1 MRCLNLSILMTI
13 FLFVSGA
20 YSKVSA
26 QDSVKQDFVSRA
38 EVFFKESAKKSI
50 QDMETDKAA
59 IRQSQ
64 VIEEIKVLSRQARSF
79 LKKGFDTVALI
90 TDLKQVSQWHNVSK
104 DGVFENKGT
113 VQTSRNLTTTYH
125 ILDALHAE
133 VSMYKRRVDR
143 YQDQL
148 IAYRFQIDSLS
159 NDHSLFVLSKD
170 SADLSQYIHK
180 LQLLSVEITPVTK
193 LLKENINTIQSIQ
206 NQVNFELLKLESGM
220 EEILYDQQ
228 LIADKTFEREFVNI
242 WEVSTFDR
250 PIHEV
255 LYFSALKAK
264 LVLVYYLKEQWGKIV
279 LSFLLLILVMT
290 FIYSLRSGIKDLSE
304 KEELKGM
311 LLRTPFL
318 SGFFITATV
327 TQFLFPNPPFVFTAL
342 VILMCALFISVIFR
356 REISP
361 YWLGIWLLFVVL
373 FASVSVDN
381 LILQAS
387 RPERWTMI
395 ILAAISLTL
404 GIIALFNKKRHHE
417 LQERWILIPIFLMIL
432 MESFS
437 IFSNV
442 LGRFNIAKVLMV
454 TGILNVVVAIVF
466 LWVIRLVN
474 EGLTYASTLYKKQ
487 ERRLFY
493 INYNRVGKRA
503 PLFFYSILI
512 VGWFVLFGRNF
523 YEFRFLS
530 EPLKSFFQEEH
541 QLGSYTFSVIN
552 MLIFLLIMMVATVL
566 SKIVSFFASDPQWNS
581 NDDKQ
586 EKKFR
591 LGSWILL
598 IRISIIS
605 IGFFL
610 AFAAAGIPVNQIM
623 LVIGAL
629 GVGIGFGLQS
639 LVNNLVSGLI
649 IAFEKPV
656 NVDDLIEIDGHAGKV
671 KSIGFRSSIIA
682 TVDGANLIMP
692 NGDLLNSNV
701 LNWTLG
707 GFKKR
712 IHIRIEVKYGS
723 DLDNI
728 KTLIVYILNNND
740 QIFNTPAVSVQFG
753 DISSQSVVMEIY
765 FWVKTLKD
773 TGQIRSD
780 VIKAIQSVF
789 QEKGI
794 NLALPK
800 QEVLWENGTE
810 SNKKNDWGSSI

>member
-1 MRCLNLSILMTI
+1 MRFLNLSILLI
-13 FLFVSGA
+13 ILLFVSDA
-20 YSKVSA
+20 FSKVST

-38 EVFFKESAKKSI
+38 EIFFKKSAKKSI

-59 IRQSQ
+59 IRQNQ

-79 LKKGFDTVALI
+79 LKKGFDTASLI
-90 TDLKQVSQWHNVSK
+90 VDLKEVIHWHEVSK

-113 VQTSRNLTTTYH
+113 AQSSRNLTTTYH
-125 ILDALHAE
+125 ILDALHAQ
-133 VSMYKRRVDR
+133 VSRYKRRVDR

-170 SADLSQYIHK
+170 SIDLSQYIHK

-228 LIADKTFEREFVNI
+228 LIADKTFDREFVNI
-242 WEVSTFDR
+242 WEKSTFDR

-264 LVLVYYLKEQWGKIV
+264 LVFIYYLKEQWGKII
-279 LSFLLLILVMT
+279 LSFLLLLLVT
-290 FIYSLRSGIKDLSE
+290 IYLYSLRSGIKDLSE
-304 KEELKGM
+304 KEELKSM

-318 SGFFITATV
+318 SSLFITVSVA
-327 TQFLFPNPPFVFTAL
+327 QFLFPNPPFVFTAL
-342 VILMCALFISVIFR
+342 VLLICALLISVIFR
-356 REISP
+356 KEITP
-361 YWLGIWLLFVVL
+361 YWLGIWLLFVAL
-373 FASVSVDN
+373 FASISVDN

-387 RPERWTMI
+387 RPERCWMI
-395 ILAAISLTL
+395 ILAGLSFTL
-404 GIIALFNKKRHHE
+404 GLIALLNKKRHHE
-417 LQERWILIPIFLMIL
+417 LQERWILIPILLMTV
-432 MESFS
+432 MEFFS

-442 LGRFNIAKVLMV
+442 FGRFNIAKLLMV
-454 TGILNVVVAIVF
+454 AGILNVVVAIIF

-474 EGLTYASTLYKKQ
+474 EGLTYVSTLYKKQ
-487 ERRLFY
+487 ERRFFY

-503 PLFFYSILI
+503 PVFFYSILV

-530 EPLKSFFQEEH
+530 EPMKSFFQEEH
-541 QLGSYTFSVIN
+541 QLGSYTFSVSN
-552 MLIFLLIMMVATVL
+552 MLIFLLIMIGATVL
-566 SKIVSFFASDPQWNS
+566 SKIVSFFASDSQWNT

-605 IGFFL
+605 VGFFL

-707 GFKKR
+707 GFRKR
-712 IHIRIEVKYGS
+712 NHIRIEVTYGS
-723 DLDNI
+723 DLDKI
-728 KTLIVYILNNND
+728 KTLIVDILNKND
-740 QIFNTPAVSVQFG
+740 QIFTTPAVSVQFA
-753 DISSQSVVMEIY
+753 DISGQSVVLEIY
-765 FWVKTLKD
+765 FWVKTSKD
-773 TGQIRSD
+773 TGQVRSD
-780 VIKAIQSVF
+780 VVAAIQSVF
-789 QEKGI
+789 QENGVSF
-794 NLALPK
+794 ALPR
-800 QEVLWENGTE
+800 QELLW
-810 SNKKNDWGSSI
+810 KNATKSDKMND

>member
-13 FLFVSGA
+13 LFFVSDA
-20 YSKVSA
+20 YSKVSV

-38 EVFFKESAKKSI
+38 EIFFKESAKKSI

-64 VIEEIKVLSRQARSF
+64 VIEDIKVLSRQARSF

-90 TDLKQVSQWHNVSK
+90 TDLKQVSKWHNISK

-133 VSMYKRRVDR
+133 VFMYKKRVDR

-180 LQLLSVEITPVTK
+180 LQLLSVEIKPVTK

-206 NQVNFELLKLESGM
+206 NQVNFELLKLEGGM

-228 LIADKTFEREFVNI
+228 LMADKTFEREFVNI
-242 WEVSTFDR
+242 WEESAFDR
-250 PIHEV
+250 PIHQV

-279 LSFLLLILVMT
+279 LSFLLLIIVTTYLH
-290 FIYSLRSGIKDLSE
+290 SLRSGIKELRE
-304 KEELKGM
+304 KEELKSM
-311 LLRTPFL
+311 LLRVPFL
-318 SGFFITATV
+318 SGLFITASV
-327 TQFLFPNPPFVFTAL
+327 AQFLFPNPPFVFTAL
-342 VILMCALFISVIFR
+342 VILICALLISVIFR

-387 RPERWTMI
+387 RPERWAMI
-395 ILAAISLTL
+395 ILAVLSLTL
-404 GIIALFNKKRHHE
+404 GAIVLFNKRRHHE
-417 LQERWILIPIFLMIL
+417 LRERWILIPILLMTVMEFL
-432 MESFS
+432 SV
-437 IFSNV
+437 FSNI

-474 EGLTYASTLYKKQ
+474 EGLTYASTVYKKQ

-541 QLGSYTFSVIN
+541 QLGSYTFSVSN
-552 MLIFLLIMMVATVL
+552 MLIFLLIMIGATVL
-566 SKIVSFFASDPQWNS
+566 SKVVSFFASDSQWNN

-605 IGFFL
+605 VGFFL
-610 AFAAAGIPVNQIM
+610 AFAATGIPVNQIM

-656 NVDDLIEIDGHAGKV
+656 NVDDLIEIGGHVGRV
-671 KSIGFRSSIIA
+671 KSIGFRSSIITTA
-682 TVDGANLIMP
+682 DGANLIMP

-707 GFKKR
+707 GLKR
-712 IHIRIEVKYGS
+712 RMHIQIEVTYGS
-723 DLDNI
+723 DLDKI
-728 KTLIVYILNNND
+728 KTLIIDLLNKND
-740 QIFNTPAVSVQFG
+740 QIFNTPTVCVQFK
-753 DISSQSVVMEIY
+753 DISGQSVVLEIY

-773 TGQIRSD
+773 TGQVRSD
-780 VIKAIQSVF
+780 VIAAIQSIF
-789 QEKGI
+789 QENGI
-794 NLALPK
+794 SFALPK
-800 QEVLWENGTE
+800 QELLW
-810 SNKKNDWGSSI
+810 KNEMGSDKINY

>member
-13 FLFVSGA
+13 LFFVSDA
-20 YSKVSA
+20 YSKVSV

-38 EVFFKESAKKSI
+38 EIFFKESAKKSI

-64 VIEEIKVLSRQARSF
+64 VIEDIKVLSRQARSF

-90 TDLKQVSQWHNVSK
+90 TDLKQVSKWHNISK

-133 VSMYKRRVDR
+133 VFMYKRRVDR

-180 LQLLSVEITPVTK
+180 LQLLSVEIKPVTK

-206 NQVNFELLKLESGM
+206 NQVNFELLKLEGGM

-228 LIADKTFEREFVNI
+228 LMADKTFEREFVNI
-242 WEVSTFDR
+242 WEESAFDR
-250 PIHEV
+250 PIHQV

-279 LSFLLLILVMT
+279 LSFLLLIIVTTYLH
-290 FIYSLRSGIKDLSE
+290 SLRSGIKELRE
-304 KEELKGM
+304 KEELKSM
-311 LLRTPFL
+311 LLRVPFL
-318 SGFFITATV
+318 SGLFITASV
-327 TQFLFPNPPFVFTAL
+327 AQFLFPNPPFVFTAL
-342 VILMCALFISVIFR
+342 VILICALLISVIFR

-387 RPERWTMI
+387 RPERWAMI
-395 ILAAISLTL
+395 ILAVLSLTL
-404 GIIALFNKKRHHE
+404 GAIVLFNKRRHHE
-417 LQERWILIPIFLMIL
+417 LRERWILIPILLMTVMEFL
-432 MESFS
+432 SV
-437 IFSNV
+437 FSNI

-474 EGLTYASTLYKKQ
+474 EGLTYASTVYKKQ

-541 QLGSYTFSVIN
+541 QLGSYTFSVSN
-552 MLIFLLIMMVATVL
+552 MLIFLLIMIGATVL
-566 SKIVSFFASDPQWNS
+566 SKVVSFFASDSQWNN

-605 IGFFL
+605 VGFFL
-610 AFAAAGIPVNQIM
+610 AFAATGIPVNQIM

-656 NVDDLIEIDGHAGKV
+656 NVDDLIEIGGHVGRV
-671 KSIGFRSSIIA
+671 KSIGFRSSIITTA
-682 TVDGANLIMP
+682 DGANLIMP

-707 GFKKR
+707 GLKR
-712 IHIRIEVKYGS
+712 RMHIQIEVTYGS
-723 DLDNI
+723 DLDKI
-728 KTLIVYILNNND
+728 KTLIIDLLNKND
-740 QIFNTPAVSVQFG
+740 QIFNTPIVCVQFK
-753 DISSQSVVMEIY
+753 DISGQSVVLEIY

-773 TGQIRSD
+773 TGQVRSD
-780 VIKAIQSVF
+780 VIAAIQSIF
-789 QEKGI
+789 QENGVSF
-794 NLALPK
+794 ALPK
-800 QEVLWENGTE
+800 QELLW
-810 SNKKNDWGSSI
+810 KNEMGSDKINY